1 MRIANSWTTAASLLI
16 YLGEGEEMVD
26 IKSLVFLGMMMQGL
40 GTLFLTV
47 QLWGAAWGLEK
58 TLGLR
63 EQSGKWLHIV
73 RDGLV
78 LQIVG
83 TGINILSISY
93 WFAS

>member
-1 MRIANSWTTAASLLI
+1 ML
-16 YLGEGEEMVD
+16 D

-47 QLWGAAWGLEK
+47 QLWGPVWGLE
-58 TLGLR
+58 TALR
-63 EQSGKWLHIV
+63 LKEGAGNWRHLV
-73 RDGLV
+73 RDGLL

-93 WFAS
+93 WFAGG

>member
-1 MRIANSWTTAASLLI
+1 MI
-16 YLGEGEEMVD
+16 D

-47 QLWGAAWGLEK
+47 QLWGPAWGLEK
-58 TLGLR
+58 ALGLKDEKGNWR
-63 EQSGKWLHIV
+63 HLV

-83 TGINILSISY
+83 TGLNILSISY
-93 WFAS
+93 WFAVQ